1 MSAKLK
7 DFRFKLTPMQY
18 RSIRRLYK
26 LGWKQSAIAA
36 KYGVSQQYVSVI
48 VRGV

>member
-1 MSAKLK
+1 MRDL
-7 DFRFKLTPMQY
+7 RFKLTPAKY
-18 RSIRRLYK
+18 RAIRRLYDR
-26 LGWKQSAIAA
+26 GWKQSAIAL